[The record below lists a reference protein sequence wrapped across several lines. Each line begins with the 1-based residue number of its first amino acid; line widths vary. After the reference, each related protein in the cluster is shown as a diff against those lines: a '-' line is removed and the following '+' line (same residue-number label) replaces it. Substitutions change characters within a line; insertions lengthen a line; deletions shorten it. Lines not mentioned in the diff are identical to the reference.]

1 MARLLRIEFEGAF
14 YHVTLRG
21 NASQPVF
28 LNDKDRSDFLD
39 TLADVVERYWRL
51 CHAYCLMDNHYHLV
65 IETPEANLSKG
76 MRQLNGVYTQIFNRE
91 DTRPCWWRRRIIFWS
106 LPGMWC

>member
-39 TLADVVERYWRL
+39 TLADVVERYWWL

-76 MRQLNGVYTQIFNRE
+76 MRQMNGVYTQIFNRE
-91 DTRPCWWRRRIIFWS
+91 DTAD
-106 LPGMWC
+106 LPQAVL